1 MIGPFELCATKSP
14 GLGAS
19 ESAPGAG
26 VLPSEE
32 AASLASPY
40 GDGATA
46 GALELYSLLAGG
58 YPLAAG
64 DTGRHFAQLTI
75 KPTADYLNVKQAPEL
90 PQGEAAH
97 AARHDPEHPGVGEG
111 LPEDPALE
119 VHVPLLDERPKGRL
133 EPRGLDGGEDPVHPG
148 VRYGVQESPHP

>member
-1 MIGPFELCATKSP
+1 MIGSNDVFATKNL

-19 ESAPGAG
+19 EPAPGAG

-32 AASLASPY
+32 TAPLASPD
-40 GDGATA
+40 GDGAAA
-46 GALELYSLLAGG
+46 GALELYCLLAGG

-75 KPTADYLNVKQAPEL
+75 KPTADYLKVKQAPEL

-119 VHVPLLDERPKGRL
+119 VHVPLLDELLQGRL
-133 EPRGLDGGEDPVHPG
+133 EPRGFD
-148 VRYGVQESPHP
+148 